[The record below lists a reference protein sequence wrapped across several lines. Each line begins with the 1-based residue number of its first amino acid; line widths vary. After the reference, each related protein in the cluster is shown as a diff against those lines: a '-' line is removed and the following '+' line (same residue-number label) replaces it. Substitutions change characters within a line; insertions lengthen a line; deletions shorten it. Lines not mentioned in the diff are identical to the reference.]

1 MDEIRYHTDKQV
13 KKVRRYFRKKFI
25 NFPTKIRLFFPV
37 LLIIIVSI
45 AVTTYASI
53 QLSRKTLYESIRNNL
68 ESEVESLIKMFERE
82 YELKMENAKKDL
94 RVSNEL
100 FYRKG
105 FFIPGEETDFSLGDS
120 SATLKVK
127 KWYLNNKELHNN
139 FDFVDTLKSILGC
152 KATIFQKT
160 EKGYVRISTNVLDD
174 EDKRAVGTLIGF
186 ESPIAQ
192 SIENGENYFGRSY
205 VVNDWYITGYEPI
218 RYKGVTVG
226 MLFVGSKEKDLPV
239 LSKKFNELRIG
250 RSGYPFVFDKNA
262 QMIINPHAEGSDWS
276 RLSIIQTI
284 LEKQKGVERFISEI
298 DNKTKIIAFDYFPD
312 FEYYVCA
319 TVNETDETGQLI
331 KNLLSASVIVSFFIV
346 LGVSLLVYF
355 MTIEKL
361 HKMLESLEN
370 KNTELASMKE
380 ALKHSEKLATMGQLS
395 AGIAHEVNNPLG
407 VVLMYSHILMD
418 ECDKNSEIYQDLE
431 TIATQANRCKTI
443 LSGLLNFARKNEVNL
458 STVRIDKFFES
469 VARSV
474 ILPKSVQLSIN
485 HDAPSQEV
493 SLDES
498 QMLQVYSNLINN
510 SVDAVKSNGR
520 ISIRTYADKQNVIFV
535 LEDDGPGITEEN
547 QKRLFEPF
555 FSTKQMGKG
564 TGLGLAVVYGIIKMH
579 RGKISVESNSE
590 PSKGKTFARFVITLP
605 LNSD

>member
-1 MDEIRYHTDKQV
+1 MDELRYHTGKQV
-13 KKVRRYFRKKFI
+13 RKVRRYFRKKFI
-25 NFPTKIRLFFPV
+25 NFPTKIRLFLPI
-37 LLIIIVSI
+37 LLIIIISI

-53 QLSRKTLYESIRNNL
+53 QLSRETLYESIRNNL
-68 ESEVESLIKMFERE
+68 DSEVESLMKMFERE

-105 FFIPGEETDFSLGDS
+105 FYIPGEKTLMELADS
-120 SATLKVK
+120 SGTAEVN

-160 EKGYVRISTNVLDD
+160 EKGYIRISTNVLDD
-174 EDKRAVGTLIGF
+174 KDNRAVGTIIGF
-186 ESPIAQ
+186 ESPIIKT
-192 SIENGENYFGRSY
+192 IEKGESYFGRAF

-218 RYKGVTVG
+218 RYKGQTVG

-250 RSGYPFVFDKNA
+250 KSGYPFVFDKNA
-262 QMIINPHAEGSDWS
+262 QMIINPHADGSDWS

-284 LEKQKGVERFISEI
+284 LKDQKGVESFVSEI
-298 DNKTKIIAFDYFPD
+298 DGKKKIIAFDYFPS

-319 TVNETDETGQLI
+319 SVNEEEETGQLI
-331 KNLLSASVIVSFFIV
+331 KHLLSASLIVSILIL

-361 HKMLESLEN
+361 HSMLENLEN
-370 KNTELASMKE
+370 KNSELANMKE

-407 VVLMYSHILMD
+407 VVLMYSHILME

-458 STVRIDKFFES
+458 SPVKISEFFGS
-469 VARSV
+469 VIRSV
-474 ILPKSVQLSIN
+474 ILPKNVQISVKHSDPDL
-485 HDAPSQEV
+485 EV
-493 SLDES
+493 SLDEN

-510 SVDAVKSNGR
+510 SVDALKSNG
-520 ISIRTYADKQNVIFV
+520 SILITTFADKQNAFLI

-547 QKRLFEPF
+547 RKRLFEPF

-579 RGKISVESNSE
+579 RGKIIVESNSD
-590 PSKGKTFARFVITLP
+590 PLKGKTFARFVITIP
-605 LNSD
+605 KNAG